1 MSIINHYQS
10 RQTFPW
16 LHYNIKKDITFCCY
30 CVLDKDKIL
39 AEHNND
45 PIYISTGFKN
55 WNKAFKYFESHEDSK
70 RCKEALT
77 SQLTASKCGD
87 ITELINKES
96 SKTGTQRT
104 TMLKC
109 CDEMSSVFSKRRDC
123 VSWKPR

>member
-1 MSIINHYQS
+1 MIQFIFQ
-10 RQTFPW
+10 
-16 LHYNIKKDITFCCY
+16 LDLKIGIKHLNTLKVSKDSE
-30 CVLDKDKIL
+30 DSEDS
-39 AEHNND
+39 ND
-45 PIYISTGFKN
+45 S
-55 WNKAFKYFESHEDSK
+55 EDSK

-123 VSWKPR
+123 VSWKPG